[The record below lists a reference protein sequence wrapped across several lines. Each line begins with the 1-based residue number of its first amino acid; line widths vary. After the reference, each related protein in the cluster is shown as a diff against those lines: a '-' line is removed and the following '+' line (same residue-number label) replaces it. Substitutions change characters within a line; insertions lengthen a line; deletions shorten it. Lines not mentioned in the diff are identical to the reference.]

1 MTASQAGCDMNDK
14 LFSGFPREM
23 FTFLDNL
30 SKNNNRTWFNDHKV
44 RYEQF
49 VVEPT
54 MQFINAVGNILP
66 SISKYYVA
74 STRRTGGS
82 MFRIYR
88 DTRFSPNKR
97 PYKENVGCQFRHIM
111 GRDAHAPGF
120 YVHLAPKEVFI
131 GGGIWMP
138 KNPVL
143 DKVRAEITES
153 PRRWSRVINDKQF
166 LECFGG
172 LGGESLVRPPR
183 GYNEKHPYIDDLK
196 RKSFIAFRHV
206 DPALVLNHSFIDEV
220 NYVFTRLKPLMR
232 FISSALE
239 LPF

>member
-1 MTASQAGCDMNDK
+1 MNDR
-14 LFSGFPREM
+14 LFPGFPEEM
-23 FTFLDNL
+23 FTFLDDL
-30 SKNNNRTWFNDHKV
+30 SENNNRNWFNDHKV

-49 VVEPT
+49 VVEPA
-54 MQFINAVGNILP
+54 MQFINTVGNILP

-74 STRRTGGS
+74 STRRNGGS

-88 DTRFSPNKR
+88 DTRFSRNKR

-131 GGGIWMP
+131 GGGMWMP
-138 KNPVL
+138 KNPAL
-143 DKVRAEITES
+143 YKVRAAITEL

-166 LECFGG
+166 TEYFGG
-172 LGGESLVRPPR
+172 LGGESLVRPPK
-183 GYNEKHPYIDDLK
+183 GYSDNDPFINDIK
-196 RKSFIAFRHV
+196 RKSFIAFRHI
-206 DPALVLNHSFIDEV
+206 DPALVLDRAFIDEV
-220 NYVFTRLKPLMR
+220 EHAFIRLKPLMR
-232 FISSALE
+232 FISNALE